1 MIGHQETD
9 LGEPRVYGG
18 YGSGANAEQ
27 VAVDLPEPTRARD
40 GSVMVYVAD
49 LDRTFPSIKDAAAA
63 LGVSRS
69 GLSTALKKR
78 KTEFMGH
85 KVRYA

>member
-1 MIGHQETD
+1 MIGRQETD

-18 YGSGANAEQ
+18 YGSGANAVQET
-27 VAVDLPEPTRARD
+27 VERSEPTRASN
-40 GSVMVYVAD
+40 GSIMVYVAD

-63 LGVSRS
+63 LGVSHN
-69 GLSTALKKR
+69 GLSVALKNR
-78 KTEFMGH
+78 RPEFMGH